1 MKLHPSSFRTGL
13 VAVLMT
19 TLPMAAA
26 IAGPAVDP
34 SGKPVTDPHRLH
46 AGGGSRGDVTLEVD
60 GRQLSVTRREGDR
73 VTTTVVDMDQVGRMV
88 GDAVGEA
95 MVAVEE
101 LQLQVR
107 VGKDNRVN
115 ITTAEG
121 EVEVDLDEI
130 MAQVAAAVRSG
141 LEGVDTAAWAT
152 VGPGSAGSAVSAVSE
167 EELQVELAEL
177 QEEMRALRSE
187 LRRLR
192 DQAASAPASGR

>member
-1 MKLHPSSFRTGL
+1 
-13 VAVLMT
+13 MT

-26 IAGPAVDP
+26 IAGPAADP
-34 SGKPVTDPHRLH
+34 TREPVTDPHRLH
-46 AGGGSRGDVTLEVD
+46 AGGGGRGEVTLEVD
-60 GRQLSVTRREGDR
+60 GRQLSVTRREGDHL
-73 VTTTVVDMDQVGRMV
+73 TTTVVDMDQVGRMV

-95 MVAVEE
+95 MVAMED

-130 MAQVAAAVRSG
+130 MTQVAAAVQSG
-141 LEGVDTAAWAT
+141 LEGVDTAAWVT
-152 VGPGSAGSAVSAVSE
+152 TGPVSAVSN

-192 DQAASAPASGR
+192 DQAGSAPADGR